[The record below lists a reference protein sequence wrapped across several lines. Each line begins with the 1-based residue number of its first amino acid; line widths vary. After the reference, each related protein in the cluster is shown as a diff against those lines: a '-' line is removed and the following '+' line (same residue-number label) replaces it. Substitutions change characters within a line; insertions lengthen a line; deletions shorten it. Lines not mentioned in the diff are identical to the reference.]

1 MDIDVIDLEPSETQ
15 EVSPTEFLRLYEDER
30 DDIAS
35 VKIVPPVLGRRG
47 FGRIVVTHKAP
58 VYSYRGIKGVTFKRK
73 RNKMAKLRAK
83 VLRDKTN
90 TAA

>member
-15 EVSPTEFLRLYEDER
+15 EVSPSEFLRLYEDER

-35 VKIVPPVLGRRG
+35 VKIVPPVLGSRG
-47 FGRIVVTHKAP
+47 FGRIVVTHTAP
-58 VYSYRGIKGVTFKRK
+58 VYSYRGIKGVTFRRK
-73 RNKMAKLRAK
+73 RNKMAKRAKMLRA
-83 VLRDKTN
+83 KTN